1 MKYKL
6 FGTLLFFL
14 VFSNSMLS
22 QDFFEGEMYFK
33 VSYKSLDKNLASE
46 KAMISELGDSI
57 TSYIKEDKFVLLR
70 NSKGK
75 YGKRKTIFFLEKGF
89 SYVEYENLDTIFKY
103 NIKKKPGIL
112 LKFKRNTEKKYILNN
127 NCESITIEYK
137 PKQSKNQF
145 FNKISG
151 EYFFSSSKFKLNSKI
166 YSNYKSNFWNLYVQ
180 ESGAV
185 SLKSIV
191 KYFPFFE
198 STQEAY
204 AIIKRKLPESIFI
217 VNKDKFIKAMD

>member
-6 FGTLLFFL
+6 FGTLLFSL
-14 VFSNSMLS
+14 VFSNSISS

-33 VSYKSLDKNLASE
+33 VSYKLLDKNLDSE
-46 KAMISELGDSI
+46 KSMISELGDSI

-103 NIKKKPGIL
+103 NIKKKSGIL
-112 LKFKRNTEKKYILNN
+112 LKFKRKTEKKYILNN
-127 NCESITIEYK
+127 NCESIIIEYE
-137 PKQSKNQF
+137 PEQNKNQF

-151 EYFFSSSKFKLNSKI
+151 EYFFCSSKFKLNPEI

-198 STQEAY
+198 STQEVY
-204 AIIKRKLPESIFI
+204 AIIKRKLPKSIFI
-217 VNKDKFIKAMD
+217 VNEDKFIKNMD